1 MSERAYHHGDLRKA
15 LLEAGEE
22 ELSERGGENFSMRGV
37 AKRAGVSHAA
47 PAHHFRDKAGLL
59 TALAQRG
66 FEAFADRIEA
76 GADAATDEA
85 QPEPLIA
92 SGMAY
97 VDFAL
102 DHPKRFALMFA
113 SGWPDFSSPE
123 LDASSTRAFANFVS
137 RVEDAFADLGLSP
150 EEMHVRAMANWSA
163 VHGLAVL
170 LLEGRMRSVLTLP
183 EPARRETIRAILES
197 SAC

>member
-66 FEAFADRIEA
+66 F
-76 GADAATDEA
+76 
-85 QPEPLIA
+85 
-92 SGMAY
+92 
-97 VDFAL
+97 
-102 DHPKRFALMFA
+102 
-113 SGWPDFSSPE
+113 
-123 LDASSTRAFANFVS
+123 
-137 RVEDAFADLGLSP
+137 
-150 EEMHVRAMANWSA
+150 
-163 VHGLAVL
+163 
-170 LLEGRMRSVLTLP
+170 
-183 EPARRETIRAILES
+183 
-197 SAC
+197 